1 MGDNMGVAV
10 SKTKNDKK
18 KKKVELKEKKGEADT
33 VKNERAIDKNMEF
46 TEIDTPKIINDNKED
61 EIMKTK
67 TTSSTP
73 AQLVPQGKE
82 PISQAKP
89 FVEKV
94 SQERAFNLSDEE
106 KESCNQ
112 ASMQRVEST
121 KNHDKTKNEVS
132 KKDKPL
138 VQHTEHKS
146 KEPNKELL
154 PSKVTGDKN
163 EPKIKTVKKVERE
176 HTLSFSQKENINTT
190 AEVELSDFT

>member
-1 MGDNMGVAV
+1 MGSTDNMGVPV

-18 KKKVELKEKKGEADT
+18 KKKVEMKEKKGEADT
-33 VKNERAIDKNMEF
+33 VKNERAIDKNMKF
-46 TEIDTPKIINDNKED
+46 TEIDTPKIMNDNKEE

-73 AQLVPQGKE
+73 AQLVPQEKE

-132 KKDKPL
+132 KKDEPL

-146 KEPNKELL
+146 KEPNKELV

-163 EPKIKTVKKVERE
+163 EPKIKTVVLKDK
-176 HTLSFSQKENINTT
+176 TT
-190 AEVELSDFT
+190 RRM